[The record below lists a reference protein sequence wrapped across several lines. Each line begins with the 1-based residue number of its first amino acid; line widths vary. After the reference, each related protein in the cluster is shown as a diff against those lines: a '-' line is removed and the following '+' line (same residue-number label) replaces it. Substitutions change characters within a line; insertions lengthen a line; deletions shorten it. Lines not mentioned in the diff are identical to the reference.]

1 MCADFFLLYCMVSL
15 DLIKLSTTAK
25 RSKLISKVLPQVAEY
40 LKSFSDIKAQKKST
54 DLLKL
59 VCCAVEVLCAAK
71 GKKYKIDKKKL
82 VFEIYDIV
90 FIEDPLTPG
99 EKLELDERIE
109 FLHAEGLI
117 KGVST
122 LRWVKKQALGLVF
135 KKD

>member
-1 MCADFFLLYCMVSL
+1 MCADFLLLYCMVSL

-59 VCCAVEVLCAAK
+59 VCCAVEVLCA
-71 GKKYKIDKKKL
+71 GKKRLHVDKKRL
-82 VFEIYDIV
+82 VFEIYDVV
-90 FIEDPLTPG
+90 FIEDPLTPL
-99 EKLELDERIE
+99 EKEELSERIE

>member
-1 MCADFFLLYCMVSL
+1 MVSL
-15 DLIKLSTTAK
+15 DLIKLSTSAK
-25 RSKLISKVLPQVAEY
+25 RSKLISKVLPQVTDF
-40 LKSFSDIKAQKKST
+40 LKSFSDIKSQKKSN

-71 GKKYKIDKKKL
+71 GKRYKIDKKQL

-90 FIEDPLTPG
+90 FIEDPLTPA
-99 EKLELDERIE
+99 EKVELDKGIE
-109 FLHAEGLI
+109 FLHSESLI

-122 LRWVKKQALGLVF
+122 LRWAKKQALGLVF